1 MFKLKLHWQI
11 LIAMAIGIFVGYL
24 FYKPVNSIEN
34 TFEYTLLNKDDVYLD
49 EYDNGEEFMNSFRME
64 IQSLDIWTPIFPSD
78 GVGLS
83 NYDIAI
89 RTINYIDSLKIE
101 LQSQVLKAHQENVEE
116 HYYEVELSDGFLDL
130 ETILLELQHSDAYQ
144 YLPKYL
150 DEAREMQEYERE
162 IHSRKG
168 EYYVDV
174 NDNGKWDA
182 SGIKSV
188 IISEEYPNDVYK
200 PVAIY
205 KEFQKA
211 KQNLQILDSLTFNFL
226 DDEGIVNKYFNINE
240 YSDSWEYFEFLRI
253 YYNDMK
259 MFEGMSEE
267 DLSSNYIDINMI
279 DQIKWDSADSE
290 PYYDFNSNGVYDAP
304 IGDNKVFSF
313 IESLGTIFVRL
324 LKMIIIPLIFTSIIT
339 GVSGIADR
347 KKLGRLGAKT
357 IGYYILTSMCAII
370 IGLTLTNLIQ
380 PGKGMPMGS
389 QLYDHSNLQTERSV
403 GDILIDM
410 IPTNPISA
418 MAEGDMLSIIFFAIF
433 LGVVITQLPDN
444 YRTKLRSFFIALFEG
459 IMIMTKFIIMLA
471 PIGVFGLITKTV
483 ATSGFEMFSRLG
495 FYMLTIFAGLS
506 IHILIVLPLI
516 FFLFTRI
523 NPIYHFKA
531 MASAMATAFST
542 SSSSA
547 TLPVTMKCVKENA
560 NVSDETSSFVLPM
573 GATVNMDGTALY
585 ECAGVIFIAQVLG
598 VDLSFAEQFTVVIVA
613 LLASIGA
620 AGVPS
625 AGLVMIFI
633 VTQAVGFD
641 NDQVAIIIGS
651 MLAVDRPLDML
662 RTMVN
667 IFSDSVGA
675 AVIAKSEGESLYQ
688 NN

>member
-11 LIAMAIGIFVGYL
+11 VIAMVIGVFTGYL
-24 FYKPVNSIEN
+24 FYRPVDSID
-34 TFEYTLLNKDDVYLD
+34 TTLEYALADLVKKDMI
-49 EYDNGEEFMNSFRME
+49 DNEFIDDFRQE
-64 IQSLDIWTPIFPSD
+64 IQTTDRFADIFPSD
-78 GVGLS
+78 AVGLTDYELLNVYV
-83 NYDIAI
+83 NYNDSLITDYENQYKSIIKNYESLENPRDLITEMGPSSYLEDPPYYTIAQQI
-89 RTINYIDSLKIE
+89 LKDARSKQDYERKIYNKSGEFYIDFNQNGIW
-101 LQSQVLKAHQENVEE
+101 
-116 HYYEVELSDGFLDL
+116 
-130 ETILLELQHSDAYQ
+130 
-144 YLPKYL
+144 
-150 DEAREMQEYERE
+150 DESGIVDFYARELLDSPYAVDFSIFYPLESGSSTEKFLYN
-162 IHSRKG
+162 
-168 EYYVDV
+168 YYLVT
-174 NDNGKWDA
+174 NN
-182 SGIKSV
+182 
-188 IISEEYPNDVYK
+188 K
-200 PVAIY
+200 PDHLVMDYINTV
-205 KEFQKA
+205 
-211 KQNLQILDSLTFNFL
+211 KQNHYIEN
-226 DDEGIVNKYFNINE
+226 
-240 YSDSWEYFEFLRI
+240 YSSKWI
-253 YYNDMK
+253 
-259 MFEGMSEE
+259 
-267 DLSSNYIDINMI
+267 
-279 DQIKWDSADSE
+279 WDSIGSE
-290 PYYDFNSNGVYDAP
+290 IYYDFNNNGVYDAP
-304 IGDNKVFSF
+304 VGDNKVFSF
-313 IESLGTIFVRL
+313 IESLGVIFVRL

-339 GVSGIADR
+339 GVSGISNG
-347 KKLGRLGAKT
+347 KKLGRLGIKT
-357 IGYYILTSMCAII
+357 IGYYVLTSMCAII

-389 QLYDHSNLQTERSV
+389 GSYDHSKIQTDRSV

-410 IPTNPISA
+410 IPTNPIAA

-433 LGVVITQLPDN
+433 LGVVITQLPNN
-444 YRTKLRSFFIALFEG
+444 YRDKLRSLFMALFEG
-459 IMIMTKFIIMLA
+459 VMIMTKFIIMLA

-495 FYMLTIFAGLS
+495 FYMFTIFAGLS

-516 FFLFTRI
+516 FFLLTRI

-560 NVSDETSSFVLPM
+560 KISDETSSFVLPM

-598 VDLSFAEQFTVVIVA
+598 VDLSVAEQFTVVIVA

-633 VTQAVGFD
+633 VTQAVGFE
-641 NDQVAIIIGS
+641 NDQVAVIIGS

-675 AVIAKSEGESLYQ
+675 AVIAKSEGEKLY
-688 NN
+688 NS